1 MTKAHRLQRPR
12 RLAARG
18 KRSTVIKDVELAD
31 LKRMVR
37 TVYRGHALIDPKIA
51 PQLIS
56 AAVNG
61 RAAGAGFSS

>member
-51 PQLIS
+51 PPTHLRR
-56 AAVNG
+56 G
-61 RAAGAGFSS
+61 

>member
-1 MTKAHRLQRPR
+1 MAAYGLAFSSLRLHS
-12 RLAARG
+12 ARY
-18 KRSTVIKDVELAD
+18 VIKDVELAD

-37 TVYRGHALIDPKIA
+37 TVYRGHAVIDPKIA

-61 RAAGAGFSS
+61 RAAGAGFS